1 MAIQRF
7 SKWRPSAILEFGHSN
22 FLTVRTIKRRMLH
35 SRVNV
40 REARPIH
47 NSDIVSFVAFKMA
60 ATAVLDFQKF
70 EILTVCP

>member
-1 MAIQRF
+1 MAAVRHPGVCTF
-7 SKWRPSAILEFGHSN
+7 N

-60 ATAVLDFQKF
+60 AIAVLDFQKF